1 MANISI
7 RYQIAQKVR
16 SWRLKRKYTLKD
28 LAGKANINYHT
39 LIRYEQGTCGIPTEK
54 LKILAESL
62 SIPIRNLFPRRK
74 VLKEDSCFD
83 KAKTQEMYNFIEKTG
98 GHKAIYALTKS
109 VRAEE
114 ESNVK
119 AARIRIAKNLVK
131 AEFDNDIIYRATGLS
146 TEEYADK
153 ERYEPNGGQEIKKW
167 RIIRGYTQEELA
179 KKLNVGPSQIHHYEQ
194 GSVTLLSER
203 FWEIAEKL
211 SVNPEDLIKEED
223 NCEGE
228 NELLSLAREYKKIDN
243 QESRDELNIWVEFFL
258 QRKQIYKEKIDKVE
272 RMKVTNNLL
281 LLGFST
287 DVISKII
294 D

>member
-16 SWRLKRKYTLKD
+16 SWRLKQKYTLKN
-28 LAGKANINYHT
+28 LANKAGINYHT

-54 LKILAESL
+54 LKVIAEAL

-74 VLKEDSCFD
+74 VLREDSCFD

-98 GHKAIYALTKS
+98 GRKAIYALTKS
-109 VRAEE
+109 IRAEE

-131 AEFDNDIIYRATGLS
+131 AGFDTEIIYRATGLS

-167 RIIRGYTQEELA
+167 KGIY
-179 KKLNVGPSQIHHYEQ
+179 
-194 GSVTLLSER
+194 
-203 FWEIAEKL
+203 
-211 SVNPEDLIKEED
+211 
-223 NCEGE
+223 
-228 NELLSLAREYKKIDN
+228 
-243 QESRDELNIWVEFFL
+243 SR
-258 QRKQIYKEKIDKVE
+258 R
-272 RMKVTNNLL
+272 
-281 LLGFST
+281 
-287 DVISKII
+287 ISKKARCRTLAGTPL
-294 D
+294 